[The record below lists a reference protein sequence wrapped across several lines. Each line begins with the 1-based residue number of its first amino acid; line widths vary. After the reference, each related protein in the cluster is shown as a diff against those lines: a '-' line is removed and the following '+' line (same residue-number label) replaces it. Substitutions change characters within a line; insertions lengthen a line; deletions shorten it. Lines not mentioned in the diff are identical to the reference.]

1 MKRLIMLLFCA
12 ILAVSGMAQ
21 NNMRT
26 ISGIVLDIEDNPI
39 YGAVVE
45 VVENSTS
52 VMTGA
57 DGRFKVAVPLDSR
70 TIEVSASGYFSQQQ
84 SIGAPFFVFNLKID
98 KNYAKNKAKAEE
110 EARLAAEKAAE
121 EEAKAK
127 AEEEARIAAEKEA
140 KTKAK
145 AAEEARI
152 AAQKEAAAKA
162 KAEEQARIAAQKQA
176 EAERLAAEKE
186 ATAKAKAEEQARIA
200 AQKQA
205 EAERLAAEKELQ
217 KQIKEQE
224 AIQIR
229 NLYAQHQKGYRSY
242 VELAYTCGQLGCLS
256 EQDLVG
262 VHYIGGYQFN
272 NQIFLGV
279 GAGVKVAYDWDE
291 TFVTKLDQDVTLA
304 RNYSIPVFAHFRANF
319 LNRRCSPFFALSAGV
334 HYSPKHMLDVELGSL
349 PYTMFGALVNPQI
362 GINYRVTQKVGTYL
376 SLGYELYTGP
386 YLKSSNG
393 YNAVIQNGFDY
404 STFSIHLGVTF

>member
-45 VVENSTS
+45 VVENSIS

-70 TIEVSASGYFSQQQ
+70 TIEVSAPGYFSQQQ
-84 SIGAPFFVFNLKID
+84 TIGAPFFVFNLKID

-110 EARLAAEKAAE
+110 AARLAAEKAAE

-140 KTKAK
+140 EAKAKAK

-186 ATAKAKAEEQARIA
+186 
-200 AQKQA
+200 
-205 EAERLAAEKELQ
+205 LQ
-217 KQIKEQE
+217 KQIKENE
-224 AIQIR
+224 AIQRR

-242 VELAYTCGQLGCLS
+242 VELAYTFGQLGCLS

-279 GAGVKVAYDWDE
+279 GAGAKVAYWWDE
-291 TFVTKLDQDVTLA
+291 TFATKLDQDVTLA
-304 RNYSIPVFAHFRANF
+304 RNYSIPVF
-319 LNRRCSPFFALSAGV
+319 
-334 HYSPKHMLDVELGSL
+334 
-349 PYTMFGALVNPQI
+349 
-362 GINYRVTQKVGTYL
+362 
-376 SLGYELYTGP
+376 
-386 YLKSSNG
+386 
-393 YNAVIQNGFDY
+393 
-404 STFSIHLGVTF
+404 